1 MQKAKSRIKTSKQP
15 KIKNRPR
22 IKNRQSHPS
31 LELSKKYLKHLPLLL
46 LSLPFYA
53 GAYYIFIYIH
63 PAQIQHFLIPNTYL
77 PLQLVFFLGN
87 FFLFSYLFL
96 KTRRGFELS
105 LLLSFALF
113 LKLQLV
119 TNYLAVAAGL
129 LIIVLILEILIS
141 LLKKN

>member
-22 IKNRQSHPS
+22 IKNRQSHPA
-31 LELSKKYLKHLPLLL
+31 LKLSKKYLKHLPLLL

-53 GAYYIFIYIH
+53 GAYYIFIYIR

-77 PLQLVFFLGN
+77 PLQLAFFLGN

-96 KTRRGFELS
+96 KTRRGFEFS

-119 TNYLAVAAGL
+119 TNYLAVVAGL

>member
-15 KIKNRPR
+15 KTRSCQPR
-22 IKNRQSHPS
+22 LYLK
-31 LELSKKYLKHLPLLL
+31 LSKKYLRHLPLLL

-53 GAYYIFIYIH
+53 GAYYIFNYIH
-63 PAQIQHFLIPNTYL
+63 PAQVQNFLIPNTYL

-87 FFLFSYLFL
+87 FFLFSYIFL

-113 LKLQLV
+113 LKLQLI
-119 TNYLAVAAGL
+119 TNYLSVAAGL
-129 LIIVLILEILIS
+129 LVIILILEILIS